1 MEFLY
6 GSINDLSHTNFRK
19 QRDFKELGRSQCIF
33 KDIIDF
39 DFKELKIATWLKN
52 RMGEVINRPI
62 QKPMKTP
69 QIFKKC

>member
-1 MEFLY
+1 MSFPER
-6 GSINDLSHTNFRK
+6 S
-19 QRDFKELGRSQCIF
+19 DFKELGTPQRVF
-33 KDIIDF
+33 TDIIDF